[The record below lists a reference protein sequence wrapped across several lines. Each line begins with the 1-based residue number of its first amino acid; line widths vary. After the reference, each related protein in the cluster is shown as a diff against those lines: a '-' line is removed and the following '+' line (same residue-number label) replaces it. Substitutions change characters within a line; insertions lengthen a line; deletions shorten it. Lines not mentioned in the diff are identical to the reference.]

1 MIRTLTFV
9 LLASLLAA
17 CGASPRRS
25 NWGGPAPTQGSNG
38 SVRPLQ
44 GASGNGQAQAV
55 QPASGDARAMLGQFD
70 VYMRGRGFAP
80 VGPAIHNSNLPQNGL
95 IAYSVAAQPGACYA
109 FVAIG
114 EQPNQD
120 INLTVQDPQARQ
132 IGYDVRPDNHPYVV
146 ACPGIQG
153 RVSTRVQMLQGGGGF
168 YYTVYQGPSAEN
180 VDLAQF
186 FTGGSSRVAQN
197 VEIDGQTQSRV
208 NSFAERIGGNGFR
221 SVVNPIGFT
230 MGERT
235 ERLLPVNLD
244 ARFCYAFATFGGPGA
259 RDTDIFLMD
268 GANNE
273 IESDHRVGMDASI
286 EHCPAQTGS
295 YQLKMA
301 MYQGSG
307 NLFMAGFAR
316 SANNGGAPV
325 QPTNNTQVVA
335 GTATEGAG
343 LEDNFRLL
351 DSDMHARGYESFG
364 DQTRGEL
371 ATGQDRAINIPLEG
385 GKCYAI
391 LAVGDNGVRDLDLVL
406 LDSRNNEVD
415 RDVEQNPRPVVR
427 VCPSNSGTYSMH
439 LRMFDGQ
446 GHFVYAAYRWP
457 RGTRGPFGLRG
468 LMYVRLAEMTEL
480 LSVDQ
485 YSPDADFTPEQG
497 TFRAQGEVHSHEI
510 QLAANRCYS
519 VLVVGGDGVDD
530 IDAQLLNG
538 RTPLAAD
545 SSRNAFPNVRYCTQQ
560 AGAYT
565 LQVRAQTG
573 EGAYYYQLFTR
584 AND

>member
-1 MIRTLTFV
+1 
-9 LLASLLAA
+9 
-17 CGASPRRS
+17 
-25 NWGGPAPTQGSNG
+25 
-38 SVRPLQ
+38 
-44 GASGNGQAQAV
+44 
-55 QPASGDARAMLGQFD
+55 MLGQFD
-70 VYMRGRGFAP
+70 VYMRARGFAP
-80 VGPAIHNSNLPQNGL
+80 VGPAIHNSNLPQGGL
-95 IAYSVAAQPGACYA
+95 IAYSVAAQQGACYA

-114 EQPNQD
+114 ETPNQD
-120 INLTVQDPQARQ
+120 INLTVEDPQARQ

-146 ACPGIQG
+146 ACPGLEG

-168 YYTVYQGPSAEN
+168 YYTVYQGTSAQN

-186 FTGGSSRVAQN
+186 FTGGSSRVAQQ
-197 VEIDGQTQSRV
+197 VPIDATTNDRV
-208 NSFAERIGGNGFR
+208 NAFAERVSGNGFR
-221 SVVNPIGFT
+221 VVVQPVGFQVAERSERILPI
-230 MGERT
+230 
-235 ERLLPVNLD
+235 NLD
-244 ARFCYAFATFGGPGA
+244 ARFCYQFATFGGPGA
-259 RDTDIFLMD
+259 ADTDVYLMD

-273 IESDHRVGMDASI
+273 IERDNTPGIDAAV
-286 EHCPAQTGS
+286 EVCPSQTGL
-295 YQLKMA
+295 YQLKMS
-301 MYQGSG
+301 MYRGAG

-316 SANNGGAPV
+316 AANAANPPAQPANNG
-325 QPTNNTQVVA
+325 QVVA

-371 ATGQDRAINIPLEG
+371 SQGQDRAIDIPLEG

-427 VCPSNSGTYSMH
+427 VCPTNTGSYTMH

-485 YSPDADFTPEQG
+485 YTPDSDFTPAQG
-497 TFRAQGEVHSHEI
+497 TFRTQGEAHSHEI

-538 RTPLAAD
+538 RTQLASD

-560 AGAYT
+560 AGTFT
-565 LQVRAQTG
+565 LQVRSAAGQ
-573 EGAYYYQLFTR
+573 GAYYYQLFTR